1 MISWV
6 TAAVAGA
13 AGLIVGDYLTVVIDR
28 VPEATTVTGSFRE
41 LIPAPAGK
49 CPRCDTRLPAGD
61 LVPLASWA
69 MTRGRCRY
77 CGERFGSWHPA
88 AEALTALVFALV
100 GLRFGA
106 SPVLPAFCYLAAI
119 SVALAFIDV
128 THRRLPDLL
137 TLPSYLV
144 AVAALSAA
152 TPFVRHGA
160 SHLVHAAIGLACA
173 LAFYLLLALVYPAGI
188 GWGDVKLSGL
198 LGLYLGWIGL
208 YALVIGLAAGF
219 VLAAVAG
226 LALIAGGRATR
237 KSQIAFGPYML
248 AGALVMIITAG
259 VGGS

>member
-6 TAAVAGA
+6 TAAAAGA
-13 AGLIVGDYLTVVIDR
+13 AGLVVGDYLTVLIGR
-28 VPEATTVTGSFRE
+28 VPEATTVGGSFRE

-49 CPRCDTRLPAGD
+49 CPRCDTRLPVTD

-69 MTRGRCRY
+69 ATGGRCRH
-77 CGERFGSWHPA
+77 CGERFGAWHPA
-88 AEALTALVFALV
+88 AEVLTAALFALI
-100 GLRFGA
+100 GLRSGA

-144 AVAALSAA
+144 AIAALGAA

-160 SHLVHAAIGLACA
+160 VHLVHAAIGLACA
-173 LAFYLLLALVYPAGI
+173 LAFYLTLALVYPAGI

-198 LGLYLGWIGL
+198 LGLYLGWTGL
-208 YALVIGLAAGF
+208 GALVIGLAAGF
-219 VLAAVAG
+219 GLAAVAG
-226 LALIAGGRATR
+226 VALLVTGRATR
-237 KSQIAFGPYML
+237 TMQLAFGPYML
-248 AGALVMIITAG
+248 AGSLAVIIASG
-259 VGGS
+259 LS

>member
-1 MISWV
+1 MTSWV
-6 TAAVAGA
+6 TAVAAGA
-13 AGLIVGDYLTVVIDR
+13 AGLVVGDYLTVLIDR

-41 LIPAPAGK
+41 LVPAPAGK
-49 CPRCDTRLPAGD
+49 CPRCDTRLRPAD

-69 MTRGRCRY
+69 AARGRCRY
-77 CGERFGSWHPA
+77 CGERFGNRHPA
-88 AEALTALVFALV
+88 AEVLTAALFALI

-128 THRRLPDLL
+128 ACRRLPDLL

-144 AVAALSAA
+144 AIAALGAA
-152 TPFVRHGA
+152 TPFVRQGS

-173 LAFYLLLALVYPAGI
+173 AAFYLMLALVYPAGI

-198 LGLYLGWIGL
+198 LGLYLGWIGFTP
-208 YALVIGLAAGF
+208 LVIGLAAGF

-226 LALIAGGRATR
+226 LALMVTGRATR

-248 AGALVMIITAG
+248 AGSLAVIIASG
-259 VGGS
+259 LS

>member
-13 AGLIVGDYLTVVIDR
+13 AGLVVGDYLTVLIDR

-41 LIPAPAGK
+41 LAPAPAGK
-49 CPRCDTRLPAGD
+49 CPRCDTRLRATD

-69 MTRGRCRY
+69 AARGRCRY
-77 CGERFGSWHPA
+77 CGERFGNWHPA
-88 AEALTALVFALV
+88 AEALTAVTFALI

-144 AVAALSAA
+144 AIAALAAA

-160 SHLVHAAIGLACA
+160 SHLLHAAIGLACA
-173 LAFYLLLALVYPAGI
+173 SAFYLALALVYPSGI

-198 LGLYLGWIGL
+198 LGLYLGWMGL
-208 YALVIGLAAGF
+208 FALVIGLAAGF

-226 LALIAGGRATR
+226 LALIVTGRATR

-248 AGALVMIITAG
+248 AGALVVITVSG
-259 VGGS
+259 LS